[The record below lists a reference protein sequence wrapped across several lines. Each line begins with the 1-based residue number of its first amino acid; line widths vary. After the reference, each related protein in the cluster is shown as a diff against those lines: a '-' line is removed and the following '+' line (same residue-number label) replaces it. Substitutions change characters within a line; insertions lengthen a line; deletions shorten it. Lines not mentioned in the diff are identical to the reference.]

1 EERLSLALSGSDLV
15 GTWDWDVVE
24 NIVAADDRSARMYNI
39 DPLHAGLGVP
49 VERFLDA
56 IHPDDLARVQ
66 ADIEHTLSTGSDFR
80 SEYRITGADGILR
93 WIVASGRPRLGP
105 SGRAERFPGLIVDV
119 TEQRHAAEALA
130 ESE

>member
-1 EERLSLALSGSDLV
+1 
-15 GTWDWDVVE
+15 
-24 NIVAADDRSARMYNI
+24 
-39 DPLHAGLGVP
+39 AGLGVP

-130 ESE
+130 ESELRFRTLTNAMPQMVWSTRADGYHDYYNAPHCSSRGSHPR